1 MSTTCQPLAI
11 ELLDAIA
18 AHLKRRG
25 IALQGET
32 AEMFVS
38 LVSPKIRDLVALV
51 QELEGG

>member
-1 MSTTCQPLAI
+1 MTTTYQPLTSD
-11 ELLDAIA
+11 LLDAIA

-51 QELEGG
+51 QELDG